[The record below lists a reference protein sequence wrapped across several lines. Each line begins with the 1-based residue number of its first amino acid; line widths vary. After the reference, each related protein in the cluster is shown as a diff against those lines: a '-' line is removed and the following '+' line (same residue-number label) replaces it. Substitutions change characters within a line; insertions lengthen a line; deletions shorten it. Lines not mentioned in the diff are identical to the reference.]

1 MLLVLFVLLFI
12 VNAAAYN
19 LAPSRH
25 LLSLDSFDAL
35 SEQLGGS
42 GKAKLFWE
50 QLRLGND
57 PLLVPEGQGL
67 STKARNRC
75 KELLEDICQYNHSNQ
90 EYVPRQEHSGSSLLT
105 TTVIDT
111 TRSDC
116 GTTKLLHRC
125 NSDGSE
131 IESVLIPSHKF
142 SRTTLCIS
150 TQVGCDRGCRFCATG
165 TMGIIRNLRADEI
178 VSQVVHG
185 IGTNNEFDAQMPPLT
200 NIVFMGMGDAGR
212 NLDEVEI
219 ASQILCDRQRM
230 QFAASKIT
238 LSTVGP
244 DPETFQRL
252 AGMKGTLAFSLHS
265 ADDKIRKYLVPTTKH
280 SVLEL
285 REGLI
290 QALLS
295 RESIRTRTIMIA
307 CTLINGVNDGAED
320 AHKLAEYCQ
329 PFKDAGIKVA
339 LDLIPYNDISKSMP
353 HLSFETSPA
362 PNVQKFSDILRE
374 HEFFASVRMP
384 RGDDENAA
392 CGMLA
397 RPKRLKQ
404 GNNKIGLEF
413 QSI

>member
-1 MLLVLFVLLFI
+1 MARSMLVMLLAIFMLK
-12 VNAAAYN
+12 AAGFA
-19 LAPSRH
+19 LPPSRH
-25 LLSLDSFDAL
+25 LLSLSSFDEL
-35 SEQLGGS
+35 SEALGGS

-57 PLLVPEGQGL
+57 PLLCREGQGL
-67 STKARNRC
+67 STKARNRVR
-75 KELLEDICQYNHSNQ
+75 ELLLAEEGESDG
-90 EYVPRQEHSGSSLLT
+90 VSSLLT
-105 TTVIDT
+105 TSVIDE

-125 NSDGSE
+125 NSDSME

-165 TMGIIRNLRADEI
+165 TMGIVRNLRADEI

-185 IGTNNEFDAQMPPLT
+185 IGINNRFGSAEMPPLT

-219 ASQILCDRQRM
+219 ASKILCDRQRM
-230 QFAASKIT
+230 QFAATKIT

-244 DPETFQRL
+244 DPQTFQRL
-252 AGMKGTLAFSLHS
+252 ADMRGTLAFSLHS
-265 ADDKIRKYLVPTTKH
+265 ADDKIRKYLVPSTKH
-280 SVLEL
+280 SVVEL

-290 QALLS
+290 EALLS
-295 RESIRTRTIMIA
+295 RQSMRTRTIMIA
-307 CTLINGVNDGAED
+307 CTLIDGVNDGAED

-353 HLSFETSPA
+353 HLSFQTSPA
-362 PNVQKFSDILRE
+362 ANVQRFSDILRE

-397 RPKRLKQ
+397 RPKKRKQ
-404 GNNKIGLEF
+404 ANDIKI
-413 QSI
+413 